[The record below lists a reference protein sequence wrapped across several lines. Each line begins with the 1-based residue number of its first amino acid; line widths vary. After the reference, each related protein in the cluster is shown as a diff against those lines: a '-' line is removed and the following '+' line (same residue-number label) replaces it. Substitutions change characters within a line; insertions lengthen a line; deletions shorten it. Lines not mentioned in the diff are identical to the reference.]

1 MKLYVF
7 LLLLIFSCKKNEAKV
22 EIIPKDETLDLK
34 YEVLNQLIENDSINS
49 GRSRFIY
56 STGLMPTTINKDVK
70 EIRPLGVD
78 LTFDSIFLEKDSVFY
93 YNQEKID
100 FKFKF
105 DRSKIKS
112 KLKYVTA
119 EKILQMRQTTNREF
133 WQEFYK
139 RFDRKC
145 LRTFSIP
152 FFNKDKTICVIQ
164 NSTSCGILD
173 AVSYTAIYKKVNGK
187 WIEVRSYDHWVS

>member
-7 LLLLIFSCKKNEAKV
+7 LLFLLISCNKNDAKV
-22 EIIPKDETLDLK
+22 EIIPKDETLDVK
-34 YEVLNQLIENDSINS
+34 YEVLNQLIENDNVNS
-49 GRSRFIY
+49 VRSHFIY
-56 STGLMPTTINKDVK
+56 STVLMPTTINKGIE

-93 YNQEKID
+93 FNQEKIN

-112 KLKYVTA
+112 KLKYLTA
-119 EKILQMRQTTNREF
+119 EKLHQMRQTTNRDF
-133 WQEFYK
+133 WLEFYK
-139 RFDRKC
+139 RLDGKC
-145 LRTFSIP
+145 LRTYSVP

-173 AVSYTAIYKKVNGK
+173 AVGYTAIYKKVNGK
-187 WIEVRSYDHWVS
+187 WIEIRSYDHWIS